1 MAQRPLCRQTP
12 KVGAECPNWACSE
25 LSGGRS
31 EMSVPT
37 GITARKR
44 LRYMA
49 KMHFLTLA
57 VVCEGR
63 IASAIF
69 LGTRNVQ

>member
-1 MAQRPLCRQTP
+1 
-12 KVGAECPNWACSE
+12 
-25 LSGGRS
+25 
-31 EMSVPT
+31 MSVPT